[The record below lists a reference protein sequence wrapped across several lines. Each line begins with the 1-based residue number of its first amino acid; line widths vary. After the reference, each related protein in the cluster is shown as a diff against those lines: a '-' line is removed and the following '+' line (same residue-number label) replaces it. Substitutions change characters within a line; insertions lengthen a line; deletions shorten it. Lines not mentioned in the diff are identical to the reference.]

1 MPNKFLTI
9 ALVNLIAVGG
19 LSIGFTILT
28 SSVSA
33 LPKDGVLDRE
43 PKSPPTPTPRRS
55 PQPPQDYPAGIKF
68 LLNNSN
74 LMQQVVTRVWNDGG
88 KGITE
93 QKIKETLNGKE
104 IRKGVNI
111 YKPSVSLGAI
121 GQQRVFGT
129 GNNQVT
135 ISVLIPG
142 NDAEFKATTPTVF
155 GSYADPSFRVGFNLE
170 ITLKLSSSVDR
181 ILVDEVNVGIR
192 DANFRGSNA
201 VGTLVE
207 SFGDFFTGG
216 GFSRDIVSRINGD
229 FSDKDRL
236 SSLIKSAIGSVVP
249 SNILNRGLNDRVIYE
264 KTPFPILQR

>member
-1 MPNKFLTI
+1 MPNKFFTI
-9 ALVNLIAVGG
+9 ALINLIAVGG
-19 LSIGFTILT
+19 LSAILT

-43 PKSPPTPTPRRS
+43 PKSPPTSTPRRPS
-55 PQPPQDYPAGIKF
+55 QPQDYPAGIKF

-93 QKIKETLNGKE
+93 QKIKETLDGKE
-104 IRKGVNI
+104 IKKGINI
-111 YKPSVSLGAI
+111 YKPSVSLGSI
-121 GQQRVFGT
+121 GQQRVFAS

-135 ISVLIPG
+135 ISMVIPG

-155 GSYADPSFRVGFNLE
+155 GSYADPAFRVGFNLE
-170 ITLKLSSSVDR
+170 ITLRLSSSVDQ
-181 ILVDEVNVGIR
+181 ILVDEVNVAIR

-201 VGTLVE
+201 VGTAIE
-207 SFGDFFTGG
+207 SVGDFFTGG
-216 GFSRDIVSRINGD
+216 GFSRDIVSRINGS

-236 SSLIKSAIGSVVP
+236 SSLIKSAIGNVVP
-249 SNILNRGLNDRVIYE
+249 ANILNRGLNDRVIYE